1 MKKIFLFLTITSLVL
16 TMSACGGGNDDDDVD
31 VDPVCT
37 SDQVLEDGV
46 CVAKPVADV
55 NAPTITGTGGVELT
69 VNDTFDQLD
78 GVSATDEI
86 DGDVTSDIVVTGTV
100 DLTTVGNYILT
111 YTVTDSDGNT
121 SSVTRTIVV
130 ASEEGCTVYQELIDG
145 VCVAIAP
152 EVITIMHGAVYEID
166 PFHEA
171 YSGTE
176 QLDKQELQRAVELA
190 LNVEINYVNYPAS
203 AAWGPSR
210 VTSIIQSSV
219 SGDHLSDI
227 YWVTSDWLQQLAE
240 NEAIVSVSS
249 YLGTHGTNID
259 ESYREVSTFQG
270 DVYGFEAGKVQIN
283 YGLYYNAD
291 LIESLG
297 VANPTE
303 LYLNGEW
310 NWAKFEIWATEV
322 QTILSGQGDDM
333 FALGGM
339 LSAYATS
346 MIPLNGGS
354 LINANTGRVAFA
366 QNPAL
371 ATYDFLNVLYG
382 KGLFEPSPQYDAGSP
397 EWMAGKIALHP
408 GSLWFV
414 TADNRW
420 GSLPFEIGFVP
431 YPVADDFT
439 DEYVSPVYGVALMT
453 VASGMDAER
462 EELVFQVWNEL
473 QLWKTDEELA
483 DAFELTLLTK
493 FDEDIY
499 VEAYL
504 EIYDKIYLDLI
515 NAIGIS
521 AYSENGWTR
530 NINGA
535 IREGTARTI
544 VDQIK
549 PIYEAALDE
558 YFGN

>member
-1 MKKIFLFLTITSLVL
+1 MKKIFLFLTITGLVL
-16 TMSACGGGNDDDDVD
+16 TMSACGGGNDDDP

-37 SDQVLEDGV
+37 SDQILEDGV

-55 NAPTITGTGGVELT
+55 NAPTISGIAGVELT
-69 VNDTFDQLD
+69 INDTFDQLD

-100 DLTTVGNYILT
+100 DMTTVGNYVLT

-121 SSVTRTIVV
+121 TTETRTIVV
-130 ASEEGCTVYQELIDG
+130 ASEEGCTLYQELIDG
-145 VCVAIAP
+145 VCVDIAP

-166 PFHEA
+166 PFHDA

-176 QLDKQELQRAVELA
+176 QLAKQELQREVELA
-190 LNVEINYVNYPAS
+190 LNVEINYVNYSAS

-210 VTSIIQSSV
+210 VNAIIQSSV
-219 SGDHLSDI
+219 SGDHLADI

-240 NEAIVSVSS
+240 NEAIVSVDS
-249 YLGTHGTNID
+249 YMGTHGTNID
-259 ESYREVSTFQG
+259 ESYREVGAYQENL
-270 DVYGFEAGKVQIN
+270 YGFEAGKVQIN

-303 LYLNGEW
+303 LYLAGEW
-310 NWAKFEIWATEV
+310 NWTKFEVWATEV
-322 QTILSGQGDDM
+322 QTMLSGQGDDK
-333 FALGGM
+333 FALGGV
-339 LSAYATS
+339 LSAYATN

-354 LINANTGRVAFA
+354 LISAKTGRVAFA

-371 ATYDFLNVLYG
+371 AAYDYLGNLYS
-382 KGLFEPSPQYDAGSP
+382 KGLFEPNPQYDSGSP
-397 EWMAGKIALHP
+397 EWQTGKIAMHP

-414 TADNRW
+414 TAENRW
-420 GSLPFEIGFVP
+420 GTLPFEIGFVP
-431 YPVADDFT
+431 YPVADDYT
-439 DEYVSPVYGVALMT
+439 DDYVSPVYGVAVMT
-453 VASGMDAER
+453 VASGMSAER

-473 QLWKTDEELA
+473 QLWKTDEELS

-493 FDEDIY
+493 FDDEIY

-504 EIYDKIYLDLI
+504 EIFDKIYLDLI
-515 NAIGIS
+515 NAVGIGAFS
-521 AYSENGWTR
+521 DNGWGK
-530 NINGA
+530 NINSA
-535 IREGTARTI
+535 IKDGTSRTI

-549 PIYEAALDE
+549 PIYEDALDD
-558 YFGN
+558 YLGN